1 MPKTEWKLS
10 IFRRPAMVQT
20 KKNSEPIKT
29 KTAPKTMTTT
39 PTQQQQLPDLDNQ
52 SAIVSIRSFVSG
64 DEDDSM
70 MGFSLATEYEGDD
83 EGRPRTDETPFS
95 TPHRFKRMTK
105 KELPESS
112 PNLQN
117 NPQLRWFVQASK
129 KNTQESYFSSDSE
142 SNVTLEEVSNPL
154 HNSITGVEVEDL
166 FLDDDKEDDDD
177 TEEDLYSSYKEDH
190 SLKGG
195 SVLSNVLLLIVAT
208 IPFFLVY
215 QFYYSSL
222 FSLSSRTTTQGKA
235 MALMEAFSNDD
246 TDIAIDATLP
256 WNDHRKSRFRRM
268 RKATSSASFSFYSC
282 FVFSKRISC
291 DVDAAFA
298 IVFRIRRFVIA
309 IYLLSSLTN
318 FRSRRG

>member
-39 PTQQQQLPDLDNQ
+39 PTQQQQLPDLDNE

-70 MGFSLATEYEGDD
+70 MGFSLATEDEGDD

-129 KNTQESYFSSDSE
+129 KKNTRE
-142 SNVTLEEVSNPL
+142 
-154 HNSITGVEVEDL
+154 
-166 FLDDDKEDDDD
+166 
-177 TEEDLYSSYKEDH
+177 
-190 SLKGG
+190 
-195 SVLSNVLLLIVAT
+195 LL
-208 IPFFLVY
+208 
-215 QFYYSSL
+215 
-222 FSLSSRTTTQGKA
+222 
-235 MALMEAFSNDD
+235 
-246 TDIAIDATLP
+246 
-256 WNDHRKSRFRRM
+256 
-268 RKATSSASFSFYSC
+268 
-282 FVFSKRISC
+282 
-291 DVDAAFA
+291 
-298 IVFRIRRFVIA
+298 
-309 IYLLSSLTN
+309 
-318 FRSRRG
+318 